1 MKMASIQFHCRW
13 KFILAAITILFFI
26 VAENRAQQN
35 LAGPTGG
42 FNSVEYY
49 PAPAQMQVK
58 SRLSGADAQPLEG
71 GLLDI
76 KQLRLEMFAT
86 NGALQVVVTAPECV
100 YDMPNQMANSSGK
113 IFLKNGDG
121 KIRVEGEGFL
131 WREDKSLL
139 TISNQVRTTI
149 ENDSKENFAP

>member
-1 MKMASIQFHCRW
+1 MKLIAIQLRGRW
-13 KFILAAITILFFI
+13 KFILAVVILFFI

-35 LAGPTGG
+35 LAGSTGG

-86 NGALQVVVTAPECV
+86 NGGLQVVVTAPECV
-100 YDMPNQMANSSGK
+100 YDVPNQIANSSGK
-113 IFLKNGDG
+113 LFLHDGDG
-121 KIRVEGEGFL
+121 KIQVEGEGFL
-131 WREDKSLL
+131 WRQNDSSL
-139 TISNQVRTTI
+139 TISNRVRTTI
-149 ENDSKENFAP
+149 ENDLKGNFAP